1 LTTEQARN
9 AGNLAEI
16 DSLKTAYNEKLE
28 AYEEVKKHVGILTQ
42 DAKKFGKEELSLS
55 EKKKHLVTKQKKLK
69 KALTEVSAACEIN
82 RKISW
87 LLTFL

>member
-1 LTTEQARN
+1 MTTEQARN

>member
-1 LTTEQARN
+1 MTAEQARN